1 MMSHDVSSSAGK
13 RRLIRSFIQ
22 AYVVWLAFYFVGYF
36 VGGQDGFLVRTV
48 DHVDSVVLKLAFL
61 NIPLQLAI
69 LFIATIG
76 LSEKASSA
84 TVNISLGAAIAN
96 MLLIAVHTALSFF
109 AV

>member
-1 MMSHDVSSSAGK
+1 MMSHDVSSCAGK

-22 AYVVWLAFYFVGYF
+22 AYVVWLVFYF
-36 VGGQDGFLVRTV
+36 VGGQDGFLGRTV
-48 DHVDSVVLKLAFL
+48 DHVESVVLIFAFL

>member
-1 MMSHDVSSSAGK
+1 MMSHDVSSCAGK

-22 AYVVWLAFYFVGYF
+22 AYVVWLAFYFVG
-36 VGGQDGFLVRTV
+36 GQDGFLVRTV
-48 DHVDSVVLKLAFL
+48 DHVDSFVLKFAFL

-69 LFIATIG
+69 LIIATIG

-84 TVNISLGAAIAN
+84 TINISLGAAIAN